1 MKKKLF
7 ILLIVAITLILSL
20 FIFRKE
26 LHEETYTKKELSDYQ
41 NTYIGDN
48 SSVNNILLLLPYA
61 EFKGKINL
69 QTTEQPYG
77 LTVEYNM
84 DGDKD
89 KMKYN
94 SEKLFELIQNVGT
107 ITYKFNNQEVTV
119 NREGVIK

>member
-1 MKKKLF
+1 MNKKLF
-7 ILLIVAITLILSL
+7 ILLIVIITLILSL

-26 LHEETYTKKELSDYQ
+26 LCEETYIKKELSDYQ

-48 SSVNNILLLLPYA
+48 SNVNNILLLLPYA

-69 QTTEQPYG
+69 QTTVEPYG

-119 NREGVIK
+119 NREEVIK